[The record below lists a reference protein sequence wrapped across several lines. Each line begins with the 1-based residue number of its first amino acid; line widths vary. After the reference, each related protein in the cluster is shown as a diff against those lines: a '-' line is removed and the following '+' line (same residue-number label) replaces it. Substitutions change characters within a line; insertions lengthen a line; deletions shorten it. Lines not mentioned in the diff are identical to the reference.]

1 MFELYLENSESC
13 EYLPDE
19 TKQNLFFF
27 TPPLTKE
34 KIQLLIS
41 RGFRH
46 FGNYWFKPGCPQ
58 CSKCQG
64 IRIDT
69 REFSPSK
76 SQRRLLKKNS
86 DLHFSLSDVQL
97 NEEHL
102 SLVNRYHSFQ
112 HEQFGWRYQQ
122 FTENSYAESFLKE
135 MPCAKEFQVRT
146 NENHLIGVGIVDIT
160 NELQSSVYFYYDPE
174 YRNRGLGIWTILKE
188 LELCQ
193 KQGRQWLHLGLYN
206 EFARTLNYKG
216 KFSPFELLP
225 NQSVEESAEE
235 ALQILFSDELI

>member
-1 MFELYLENSESC
+1 MFELYLENRESC
-13 EYLPDE
+13 EYLPE
-19 TKQNLFFF
+19 EIKQNLFFF
-27 TPPLTKE
+27 TPSLPHE

-58 CSKCQG
+58 CRKCQG
-64 IRIDT
+64 IRINT
-69 REFSPSK
+69 TEFSPSK

-86 DLHFSLSDVQL
+86 DLHFSLGDVIL
-97 NEEHL
+97 DEEHL
-102 SLVNRYHSFQ
+102 SLVNRYHRFQ

-146 NENHLIGVGIVDIT
+146 EDKKLIGVGIVDIT
-160 NELQSSVYFYYDPE
+160 KDLQSSVYFYYDPDF
-174 YRNRGLGIWTILKE
+174 RTRGLGIWTILKE
-188 LELCQ
+188 IELCQ
-193 KQGRQWLHLGLYN
+193 EQERQWLHLGLYN

-225 NQSVEESAEE
+225 QQSVEESAEE
-235 ALQILFSDELI
+235 ALQILFDTDY